1 MAQVELVASSDHAV
15 KDELDILREFVRDY
29 IQGVKDKIPNQILD
43 YLEAQIKK
51 ILIRLKQWGY

>member
-1 MAQVELVASSDHAV
+1 MEQVAPTDHAV

-29 IQGVKDKIPNQILD
+29 IQGVKDKIPTQILD

>member
-1 MAQVELVASSDHAV
+1 MEQVAPTDHAV
-15 KDELDILREFVRDY
+15 ADEIQILREFIRDY
-29 IQGVKDKIPNQILD
+29 MQGVKDKIPSQVLD

>member
-1 MAQVELVASSDHAV
+1 MTELVAPTDHAV

-29 IQGVKDKIPNQILD
+29 IQGVKDKIPSQVLD

>member
-1 MAQVELVASSDHAV
+1 MEQVAPTDHAV

-29 IQGVKDKIPNQILD
+29 IQGVKDNIPKQVLD
-43 YLEAQIKK
+43 YLAQQINK

>member
-1 MAQVELVASSDHAV
+1 MVELVEPSDHAV

-29 IQGVKDKIPNQILD
+29 IQGVKDKIPNQVLE

>member
-1 MAQVELVASSDHAV
+1 MSELVAPTDHAV

-29 IQGVKDKIPNQILD
+29 IQGVKDKIPTQVLD

>member
-1 MAQVELVASSDHAV
+1 MTELVAPTDHAV

-29 IQGVKDKIPNQILD
+29 IQGVKDKIPNQVLD

>member
-1 MAQVELVASSDHAV
+1 MEQVAPTDHAV

-29 IQGVKDKIPNQILD
+29 IQGVKDKIPNQVLD
-43 YLEAQIKK
+43 YLESQIKK

>member
-1 MAQVELVASSDHAV
+1 MEQVAPTDHAV

-29 IQGVKDKIPNQILD
+29 IQGVKDKIPSQVLD

>member
-1 MAQVELVASSDHAV
+1 MSELVAPTDHAV
-15 KDELDILREFVRDY
+15 RDELDILREFVRDY
-29 IQGVKDKIPNQILD
+29 IQGVKDKIPQQVLD

>member
-1 MAQVELVASSDHAV
+1 MTELVAPTDHEI

-29 IQGVKDKIPNQILD
+29 VQGVKDKIPNQVLD

>member
-1 MAQVELVASSDHAV
+1 MEQVAPTDHAV

-29 IQGVKDKIPNQILD
+29 IQGVKDKIPSQILD